1 MKRKSFLNL
10 FIVAS
15 LFLSLILA
23 PVVVNAADK
32 NKDKDEITLLKEKI
46 AALEKK
52 IDKQERQIAS
62 LGKKLAEMKYPYL
75 AVPKDLDT
83 NRIPKGS
90 RPFKFQGKEYY
101 MIPIDSNTNE
111 KQTP

>member
-1 MKRKSFLNL
+1 MKRISFLNL
-10 FIVAS
+10 LIVAS
-15 LFLSLILA
+15 LLLSVILA

-62 LGKKLAEMKYPYL
+62 LGKKLVEMKYPYL

-83 NRIPKGS
+83 NHIPKGS
-90 RPFKFQGKEYY
+90 RPFIFQGQKYY
-101 MIPIDSNTNE
+101 MIPIESKLNE